1 MLNPSN
7 EQREIRIAKLKKLEE
22 MGINPYPQIYKPTH
36 TSAEI
41 AEKYKELPPDTQTE
55 DEVVVAGRVKAYR
68 NSGMFMDIYDK
79 DGKIQIFCSK
89 EHLPDSEQDKI
100 ALIDIGDFIGVKGFV
115 KRTKRGEIT
124 VNAQE
129 VTFLCKSLL
138 PLPEKFH
145 GLSDVEVRYRQRY
158 LDLITNEDSF
168 KTLQNRSKIIASI
181 RNTLTS
187 KGITEVET
195 PILHPILGGANAKP
209 FITHHNA
216 LDMPLFL
223 RIAPE
228 LYLKRLIVGGFAGV
242 FEIGRNFRNEGI
254 SIKHNPEF
262 TMMEVYWTYKDY
274 NDMMDLAE
282 EIIRNAAK
290 AANNGSA
297 VVKYGDVE
305 IDLEKPFARRSMID
319 LVKEYTGLDFNEIKD
334 LPQAM
339 QAIAAAGIHLEVP
352 PRNWGEALQAVFE
365 DKVEEHLVQPT
376 HVIDHPKEVSPL
388 TKTHRS
394 DNRLVERFETY
405 INTWEMC
412 NAYSELSNPIDQ
424 RERFEEQ
431 VKQREAGDDE
441 ANMMDEDFVTA
452 LEYGMP
458 PTGGLGIG
466 IDRLIMILTNS
477 ASIRD
482 VIAFPTMRKKD

>member
-7 EQREIRIAKLKKLEE
+7 EQREIRIAKLKKLES
-22 MGINPYPQIYKPTH
+22 MGINPYPQIYRPTH
-36 TSAEI
+36 TSGELV
-41 AEKYKELPPDTQTE
+41 EKYQNLVADTQTE
-55 DEVVVAGRVKAYR
+55 DEVKVAGRIKAYR
-68 NSGMFMDIYDK
+68 NSGMFMDLYDK

-89 EHLPDSEQDKI
+89 EHLPQSEQDKI
-100 ALIDIGDFIGVKGFV
+100 SLIDIGDFIGVRGKI
-115 KRTKRGEIT
+115 KRTKRGELT
-124 VNAQE
+124 VNAEE

-158 LDLITNEDSF
+158 LDLITNNDTF
-168 KTLQNRSKIIASI
+168 QTLTKRSKIIASV
-181 RNTLTS
+181 RNTLLD
-187 KGITEVET
+187 KGIMEVET

-209 FITHHNA
+209 FVTHHNA

-228 LYLKRLIVGGFAGV
+228 LYLKRLIIGGFSGV

-282 EIIRNAAK
+282 EIIRNAAR

-297 VVKYGDVE
+297 LVKYGDIE
-305 IDLEKPFARRSMID
+305 IDFEKPFARRTMID
-319 LVKEYTGLDFNEIKD
+319 LVKEYTGIDFSLLNNLAEAEKE
-334 LPQAM
+334 LQ
-339 QAIAAAGIHLEVP
+339 AAGVKLETE
-352 PRNWGEALQAVFE
+352 PRNWGEALQATFE
-365 DKVEEHLVQPT
+365 AKVEEHLVQPI
-376 HVIDHPKEVSPL
+376 HVIDHPKEISPL

-394 DNRLVERFETY
+394 NPRLVERFETF

-412 NAYSELSNPIDQ
+412 NAYSELSNPLDQ

-431 VKQREAGDDE
+431 VRQREAGDDE

-466 IDRLIMILTNS
+466 MDRLIMILTNS

-482 VIAFPTMRKKD
+482 VIAFPTMRRKD